1 MRNEFENTINQN
13 ITIVLTTIA
22 SIILFEI
29 IIKTKLMMSVA
40 YTLNP
45 YTGFSQILAL
55 MVAFAIFGLPFKRV
69 RKLIWNIIGSVI
81 QKIDLNIFR
90 KNKSSDNAEVSNTIQ
105 VNESSETYN
114 TSITGSKN
122 HYKIKIK

>member
-29 IIKTKLMMSVA
+29 IIKTKLMMSIA
-40 YTLNP
+40 YTINP
-45 YTGFSQILAL
+45 YTGLSQILAF
-55 MVAFAIFGLPFKRV
+55 MVAFAILGLPFKRV

-81 QKIDLNIFR
+81 KKIDLNIFR
-90 KNKSSDNAEVSNTIQ
+90 KNKSSDNADVSDTIQ

-114 TSITGSKN
+114 TSVTGSKN